1 MEGQKILNSLSME
14 VKERLVAKYGSMQLY
29 YDKIVELNKSYY
41 KAFLTHDEQM
51 KVRYENAR
59 FVYAQELELWGV
71 IDGLDVFDA
80 IAGDGDENIFW
91 GK

>member
-14 VKERLVAKYGSMQLY
+14 VKEKLVAKYGSLQLY
-29 YDKIVELNKSYY
+29 YDNIVEMNKSYY
-41 KAFLTHDEQM
+41 RAFLSHDEQM
-51 KVRYENAR
+51 KARYEKVR
-59 FVYAQELELWGV
+59 FDYAQELESWGV

-80 IAGDGDENIFW
+80 IAGDGDEKIFW

>member
-14 VKERLVAKYGSMQLY
+14 VKEKLVAKYGSLQLY
-29 YDKIVELNKSYY
+29 YNNIIELNKSYY
-41 KAFLTHDEQM
+41 KAFLSHDEQM
-51 KVRYENAR
+51 KARYEKVR
-59 FVYAQELELWGV
+59 FDYAHELETWGV